1 MSSDRP
7 RDPKD
12 PNHPDPL
19 DPARGEEGRDAP
31 EGLSRRSLFKWGAVA
46 GAGASLGPWL
56 GSQPARAQNLVP
68 FLGPHEEL
76 EEATIA
82 DLQAAMESGDL
93 SAVDL
98 VDMYLDRIEAIDV
111 DGPALNSIIEVNPD
125 ARRLAERADQQRAAG
140 NVKGPLHGIP
150 FVIKDNIDTGD
161 EMQTAAG
168 SLALVGTPAHRDAR
182 AVWKLRRAGA
192 VLLGKCGLSEW
203 ANFRGFDS
211 TSGWSGRG
219 GQVRNPFILD
229 RNPCGSSSG
238 SAAAVSANLAAFAL
252 GSETDGSVVC
262 PSSACG
268 VVGIKPTIGVIS
280 RSGVVP
286 IAHSQDTIGVHG
298 RTVADAAAAL
308 GPMTGGDARDP
319 ATFASGGHVFDD
331 YTQFL
336 DPDGLAGTR
345 IGVLRAGIIG
355 FSTEAAIIYEQALA
369 DIEAAGATLVDPADP
384 PTTDEFNNDSSEIIV
399 LIYEFKRDLNAYLA
413 TRTGVP
419 VSSLADVIQFNLDH
433 ADEEL
438 IYFGQEFLELAELE
452 IFSEAEY
459 MQALATGPRLAGPDG
474 IDAALAANDLNAL
487 VAFTGSPAWPIDLVN
502 GDHFLTA
509 SSHWAAVSG
518 YANITVPGG
527 FSFGLPVGINF
538 IGGRWSE
545 PTLIKLAS
553 GFEAATQ
560 HRLAPPFLPTHELP
574 DGDLNLQ
581 ARRQRLVNNFERLER
596 LLRHRPLT
604 SKVLAHRPRFL

>member
-1 MSSDRP
+1 M
-7 RDPKD
+7 
-12 PNHPDPL
+12 
-19 DPARGEEGRDAP
+19 
-31 EGLSRRSLFKWGAVA
+31 GAVA
-46 GAGASLGPWL
+46 GAGASLGGWL
-56 GSQPARAQNLVP
+56 QGEPARGQGLVP
-68 FLGPHEEL
+68 FFGPHEEL

-82 DLQAAMESGDL
+82 ELQAQMESGQL
-93 SAVDL
+93 SSAEL
-98 VDMYLDRIEAIDV
+98 VDMYLERIEGIDV
-111 DGPALNSIIEVNPD
+111 DGPALNSIIELNPD
-125 ARRLAERADQQRAAG
+125 ARKHAERADAQRAGG
-140 NVKGPLHGIP
+140 NVLGPLHGIP
-150 FVIKDNIDTGD
+150 FVIKDNIDSHD
-161 EMQTAAG
+161 NMQTSAG
-168 SLALVGTPAHRDAR
+168 SLALVGDAPHRDAR
-182 AVWKLRRAGA
+182 ALWKLRRAGA
-192 VLLGKCGLSEW
+192 VLLGKAGLSEW

-211 TSGWSGRG
+211 SSGWSGRG
-219 GQVRNPFILD
+219 GQVRNPYIID

-252 GSETDGSVVC
+252 GTETDGSVVC

-268 VVGIKPTIGVIS
+268 VVGIKPTVGLVS

-286 IAHSQDTIGVHG
+286 IAAAQDTIGPMG

-308 GPMTGGDARDP
+308 GPMTGGDQRDP
-319 ATFASGGHVFDD
+319 ATFPSGPHRFDD

-336 DPDGLAGTR
+336 DPNGLAGAR

-355 FSTEAAIIYEQALA
+355 ASTEALEIYEQALA

-384 PTTDEFNNDSSEIIV
+384 PTTNEFNNDISELVV
-399 LIYEFKRDLNAYLA
+399 LVFEFKRDLNAYLA

-419 VSSLADVIQFNLDH
+419 VSTMLDVINFNLDH

-438 IYFGQEFLELAELE
+438 LYFGQEWFLLSEAE
-452 IFSEAEY
+452 IFTEVEY

-474 IDAALAANDLNAL
+474 IDAALAANDLDAL
-487 VAFTGSPAWPIDLVN
+487 VAYTGSPAWPTDLIN

-518 YANITVPGG
+518 YPNITVPGG
-527 FSFGLPVGINF
+527 LSFGLPVGINF
-538 IGGRWSE
+538 IGGRWGE

-560 HRLAPPFLPTHELP
+560 HRVAPQFLPTHELP

-581 ARRQRLVNNFERLER
+581 AHRLEASAERLER
-596 LLRHRPLT
+596 LLRHKPLAA
-604 SKVLAHRPRFL
+604 KVLQRRPRFL

>member
-1 MSSDRP
+1 Y
-7 RDPKD
+7 
-12 PNHPDPL
+12 
-19 DPARGEEGRDAP
+19 
-31 EGLSRRSLFKWGAVA
+31 
-46 GAGASLGPWL
+46 
-56 GSQPARAQNLVP
+56 
-68 FLGPHEEL
+68 L
-76 EEATIA
+76 E
-82 DLQAAMESGDL
+82 
-93 SAVDL
+93 
-98 VDMYLDRIEAIDV
+98 RIEALDV
-111 DGPALNSIIEVNPD
+111 NGPALNSIIELNPD
-125 ARRLAERADQQRAAG
+125 ARRLAERADAQRAAG
-140 NVKGPLHGIP
+140 DVKGPLHGIP

-161 EMQTAAG
+161 RMQTTAG
-168 SLALVGTPAHRDAR
+168 SLALVGAPAHRDAR
-182 AVWKLRRAGA
+182 AIWKLRRAGA
-192 VLLGKCGLSEW
+192 VLLGKAGLSEW
-203 ANFRGFDS
+203 ANFRGFNS
-211 TSGWSGRG
+211 SSGWSARG

-252 GSETDGSVVC
+252 GTETDGSVVC
-262 PSSACG
+262 PSQACG
-268 VVGIKPTIGVIS
+268 VVGIKPTVGAVT

-286 IAHSQDTIGVHG
+286 IAAAQDTIGPMG

-336 DPDGLAGTR
+336 DPNGLAGAR
-345 IGVLRAGIIG
+345 IGVLRAGILG
-355 FSTEAAIIYEQALA
+355 GSAEAEAVYEQALA
-369 DIEAAGATLVDPADP
+369 DMEAAGATLVDPADP
-384 PTTDEFNNDSSEIIV
+384 PSTNAFNNDISELIV
-399 LIYEFKRDLNAYLA
+399 LIFEFKRDLNAYLA

-419 VSSLADVIQFNLDH
+419 VSTMADVIQFNIDH

-438 IYFGQEFLELAELE
+438 LYFGQEWFLLSQAE
-452 IFSEAEY
+452 IFTEAEY
-459 MQALATGPRLAGPDG
+459 MQALATGPRLAGTDG
-474 IDAALAANDLNAL
+474 IDAALAANDLDAL
-487 VAFTGSPAWPIDLVN
+487 VAFTGSPAWPIDLIN

-560 HRLAPPFLPTHELP
+560 HRVAPQFLPTHELP
-574 DGDLNLQ
+574 DGDLELLR
-581 ARRQRLVNNFERLER
+581 AHRLEESAERLER
-596 LLRHRPLT
+596 LLRHKPLAA
-604 SKVLAHRPRFL
+604 KVLQHRPRFL